1 MGDEMPQ
8 TFSGTIPL
16 RKFGR
21 SDAKI
26 SALGFGGHHLG
37 DAPDQKTAVE
47 IIHQAVDGG
56 ITFYDN
62 CWEYRRGKTEIWMG
76 AGLKGRRDKVFLMT
90 KTCPHGR
97 DGSLALLMLEES
109 LRRLQTDH
117 LDLWQVHGMAFENDA
132 ELFIRPGGAAEAL
145 EKAKKD
151 GKARFVGFTG
161 HQNPKVH
168 LAMLN
173 TGFPF
178 DSVQMPL
185 NAFDANFRSFEQQV
199 LPELNKRGI
208 AALGMKPLSGHG
220 DAIKHGAI
228 TVEESLRYAMSL
240 PVATTI
246 TGIDSLEVL
255 HQNLQ
260 IAQNFTPFSEAEM
273 NALRERCKP
282 DAADGRYELYKLSL
296 RFDNPEAR
304 LAHGFPLDT
313 QQSEVKDMLGAQMNT
328 GHPFPEKQF

>member
-1 MGDEMPQ
+1 MPQ
-8 TFSGTIPL
+8 ISEGSIPL

-21 SDAKI
+21 SDAQI
-26 SALGFGGHHLG
+26 SALGFGGHHIG
-37 DAPDQKTAVE
+37 EAPDEKTAVQM
-47 IIHQAVDGG
+47 IHEAVDGG

-62 CWEYRRGKTEIWMG
+62 CWEYRRGKTEVWMG

-97 DGSLALLMLEES
+97 DGILALQMLEES

-117 LDLWQVHGMAFENDA
+117 LDLWQVHGMAFDNDA
-132 ELFIRPGGAAEAL
+132 DLFIRKGGAAEAL

-151 GKARFVGFTG
+151 GKVRFVGFTG
-161 HQNPKVH
+161 HHNPNVH

-178 DSVQMPL
+178 DAVQMPL
-185 NAFDANFRSFEQQV
+185 NPFDATFIRSFERQV
-199 LPELNKRGI
+199 LPELKKRGI

-220 DAIKHGAI
+220 DAIKNGAI
-228 TVEESLRYAMSL
+228 TAEESLRYAMSL

-246 TGIDSLEVL
+246 TGMDSLEVL
-255 HQNLQ
+255 HQNLR
-260 IAQNFTPFSEAEM
+260 IAQNFTPMSQSEM
-273 NALRERCKP
+273 DALRERCKP

-296 RFDNPEAR
+296 KFDNPEAR

-313 QQSEVKDMLGAQMNT
+313 EQSEVKDMLGSTMNT
-328 GHPFPEKQF
+328 GHPFPEKQFH

>member
-1 MGDEMPQ
+1 MPQ
-8 TFSGTIPL
+8 SPNATIPL

-21 SDAKI
+21 ADAQV

-37 DAPDQKTAVE
+37 EAPDEKNAVQ
-47 IIHQAVDGG
+47 IVHQAVDGG
-56 ITFYDN
+56 ITFFDN

-97 DGSLALLMLEES
+97 DANLALSMLEQS

-117 LDLWQVHGMAFENDA
+117 LDLWQVHGMAFDNDPA
-132 ELFIRPGGAAEAL
+132 LFIRPNGAAEAL

-151 GKARFVGFTG
+151 GKVRFVGFTG
-161 HQNPKVH
+161 HHNVKVH
-168 LAMLN
+168 LGMLE

-178 DSVQMPL
+178 DAIQMPL
-185 NAFDANFRSFEQQV
+185 NAFDANFKSFERQV

-208 AALGMKPLSGHG
+208 AALGMKPLNGHG
-220 DAIKHGAI
+220 EAIKNGVVTA
-228 TVEESLRYAMSL
+228 EEALRYAMSL

-246 TGIDSLEVL
+246 TGMDSLEVL

-260 IAQNFTPFSEAEM
+260 IAQNFKPFSESEM
-273 NALRERCKP
+273 QELRDRCKP

-296 RFDNPEAR
+296 KFDNPEAR
-304 LAHGFPLDT
+304 LAHNFPLDT
-313 QQSEVKDMLGAQMNT
+313 EQSEVKDMLGAQQNT

>member
-1 MGDEMPQ
+1 MPQ
-8 TFSGTIPL
+8 TSSGSIPL

-21 SDAKI
+21 ADAKI
-26 SALGFGGHHLG
+26 SILGFGGHHLG
-37 DAPDQKTAVE
+37 EAPDEKTAVE
-47 IIHQAVDGG
+47 IVHEAVDGG

-62 CWEYRRGKTEIWMG
+62 CWEYRRGKTEVWMG

-117 LDLWQVHGMAFENDA
+117 LDLWQVHGMAFDNDA
-132 ELFIRPGGAAEAL
+132 ELFIRKGGAAEAL

-151 GKARFVGFTG
+151 GKVRFVGFTG

-185 NAFDANFRSFEQQV
+185 NPFDANFRSFEKQV
-199 LPELNKRGI
+199 LPELVKRGI
-208 AALGMKPLSGHG
+208 AVLGMKPLSGHG
-220 DAIKHGAI
+220 DAIKHGVI
-228 TVEESLRYAMSL
+228 TAEESLRYAMSL
-240 PVATTI
+240 PGVTTTI
-246 TGIDSLEVL
+246 TGMDSLDVL

-260 IAQNFTPFSEAEM
+260 IAQNFTPMTEAEM
-273 NALRERCKP
+273 QQLRDRCKQE
-282 DAADGRYELYKLSL
+282 AADGRFELYKLSL
-296 RFDNPEAR
+296 KFDNPEAR

-313 QQSEVKDMLGAQMNT
+313 QQSEVQDMLGATMNT
-328 GHPFPEKQF
+328 GHPFPERKF